1 MRVLHIGELMQLEV
15 PAGLR
20 VGAVA
25 LRQAVGLLFRH
36 ARYLGLIR
44 IERSQHLGGRTL
56 AGDTLEFRDHGFYLF
71 QRFALTNF
79 VATGAHALGKVEPE
93 LAMRTPLDLLAAEIA
108 QYGAALLAVFQTGMQ
123 RAQVSRECGDM
134 VEVVAGILAQIFARQ
149 FTGGPRLVIRVA
161 EKIVT
166 GNALLERGQ
175 ESLQFHGSPHEN
187 FRPENVRTLY
197 GREKES
203 YKVQAA
209 VRSLANKNHG
219 PPGKSRELRRVLF
232 GSCHLLGRQLGGK
245 LVDLLLGRRN
255 FVVRSYKIVSEGL
268 LLIGLYAASFC
279 INSAEGSE
287 GLCQA
292 QVR

>member
-44 IERSQHLGGRTL
+44 IERSQRLGGRTL
-56 AGDTLEFRDHGFYLF
+56 AGDTMEFRDHGFYLC

-123 RAQVSRECGDM
+123 RAQVSRESGDM
-134 VEVVAGILAQIFARQ
+134 VEVVAGLLAQICASMPATTSTMSPLSRRTWARCIPVWK
-149 FTGGPRLVIRVA
+149 TASSAAPYCAISAARRSRGVLIASSGSTLPRAWAPVA
-161 EKIVT
+161 TKFV
-166 GNALLERGQ
+166 NANRWQ
-175 ESLQFHGSPHEN
+175 
-187 FRPENVRTLY
+187 R
-197 GREKES
+197 
-203 YKVQAA
+203 
-209 VRSLANKNHG
+209 
-219 PPGKSRELRRVLF
+219 
-232 GSCHLLGRQLGGK
+232 
-245 LVDLLLGRRN
+245 
-255 FVVRSYKIVSEGL
+255 
-268 LLIGLYAASFC
+268 
-279 INSAEGSE
+279 
-287 GLCQA
+287 
-292 QVR
+292 